1 MPVFVLMAE
10 VILVDAPASEGFEGD
25 AEPVFDEVD
34 VAVVL
39 IEEVERFDFGIE
51 RVAGRHKT

>member
-1 MPVFVLMAE
+1 MAE